1 VSETTLMMWAAVA
14 RASARAAELRAS
26 ESFAISAALSNPT
39 WLEPHE
45 NFAISGGL
53 GFTAEGAAIGFTGV
67 MRLDR
72 NVSAFAGV
80 AVAPSRNWAG
90 RVGGRVGW

>member
-1 VSETTLMMWAAVA
+1 VSQSTLLSLWAAAA
-14 RASARAAELRAS
+14 RSARAAELRAS
-26 ESFAISAALSNPT
+26 ESFAVAAALSQPT

-53 GFTAEGAAIGFTGV
+53 GFTGDGAAIGFTGV

-72 NVSAFAGV
+72 NVSGFAGV
-80 AVAPSRNWAG
+80 AIAPSGNWAG
-90 RVGGRVGW
+90 RVGARVGW